1 MAFQN
6 SLALFFV
13 ICFTLSYIFGPT
25 VGSKI
30 THPCLGKAVHSK
42 TNHKMIQFLAK
53 TAKKHH
59 VFQPMLTA
67 LLLMHD
73 VEANPGPT
81 KFPCGTCE
89 MAVRSNHQAICCDQC
104 SHWFHIACQGMSKAT
119 YNRLPCQEFA
129 WSCNTCTLNVYNSS
143 FFQSTIEVS
152 QTPSSPSQPGS
163 PQFHSTPQKGRQTVN
178 VTQPLLLLNVNCQ
191 SIIAKKAEFQELI
204 DTHNPDIVC
213 ATETWL
219 AGHHCDGEIGDP
231 LSFINN
237 YEVHRR
243 DRTNRQG
250 GGVFVAVRKD
260 LKSSRQIEI
269 ETDCEIVWVKLE
281 IPNCPNVYICSYY
294 RPNVSDTDSNI
305 ALTTSLERLPRNCST
320 YIAGD
325 FNYPGIKWP
334 EATIQPSTPYYNLH
348 ADFIDTLHDHGLEQV
363 VTQRTREDNTLDLLI
378 TNNPSSCKNVTV
390 KPGISDHE
398 IVLTLLPCPIKSRPT
413 SGDSHDR
420 LPPGVPISS

>member
-6 SLALFFV
+6 SLTLFFV

-163 PQFHSTPQKGRQTVN
+163 PQFHSTP
-178 VTQPLLLLNVNCQ
+178 
-191 SIIAKKAEFQELI
+191 
-204 DTHNPDIVC
+204 
-213 ATETWL
+213 
-219 AGHHCDGEIGDP
+219 
-231 LSFINN
+231 
-237 YEVHRR
+237 
-243 DRTNRQG
+243 
-250 GGVFVAVRKD
+250 
-260 LKSSRQIEI
+260 
-269 ETDCEIVWVKLE
+269 
-281 IPNCPNVYICSYY
+281 
-294 RPNVSDTDSNI
+294 
-305 ALTTSLERLPRNCST
+305 LP
-320 YIAGD
+320 
-325 FNYPGIKWP
+325 K
-334 EATIQPSTPYYNLH
+334 
-348 ADFIDTLHDHGLEQV
+348 
-363 VTQRTREDNTLDLLI
+363 RED
-378 TNNPSSCKNVTV
+378 
-390 KPGISDHE
+390 
-398 IVLTLLPCPIKSRPT
+398 
-413 SGDSHDR
+413 R
-420 LPPGVPISS
+420 L